1 MTFPDG
7 STGQLSDYGITN
19 QLLLTGNFRFTGER
33 FEDGDFAYG
42 TVKLAVQ
49 PIPEPVFF
57 QMGTLAALSGLGLLR
72 LRRRS

>member
-1 MTFPDG
+1 
-7 STGQLSDYGITN
+7 
-19 QLLLTGNFRFTGER
+19 
-33 FEDGDFAYG
+33 
-42 TVKLAVQ
+42 VKLAVQ